1 MINFTL
7 KTGAVDPNEPDADTE
22 LDPPAIP
29 QLYHCII
36 VRRVTAYLI
45 DILIV
50 GGLMSI
56 AFVAISISGLLTFGL
71 GFMFIGPV
79 LFITPLAYHTLLIGG
94 PHNATW
100 GMRFMGIEVRR
111 WLGGRPDLLQAAVL
125 TILFYGSVTMTAWV
139 ILTVAF
145 FSNSRR
151 CLHDYFSGTVVVN
164 RHSENG
170 TTIRGEWPKRL
181 PSRDE
186 KMTID

>member
-1 MINFTL
+1 MINFAL
-7 KTGAVDPNEPDADTE
+7 KTGAVDPNEPDANIK
-22 LDPPAIP
+22 LDPLGTP
-29 QLYHCII
+29 QLYHSII
-36 VRRVTAYLI
+36 VRRVTAYLL

-50 GGLMSI
+50 GGLMSV
-56 AFVAISISGLLTFGL
+56 AFVAISLSGLLIFGL
-71 GFMFIGPV
+71 GFIFIGPV

-111 WLGGRPDLLQAAVL
+111 WPSGRPDLLQAAAL
-125 TILFYGSVTMTAWV
+125 TIVFYGSVTLTAWV
-139 ILTVAF
+139 ILAVAF

-170 TTIRGEWPKRL
+170 TKMTGEWLKRP
-181 PSRDE
+181 PSQNE

>member
-1 MINFTL
+1 M
-7 KTGAVDPNEPDADTE
+7 DPNEPDADTE
-22 LDPPAIP
+22 IDPPAIP
-29 QLYHCII
+29 QHYHCII

-71 GFMFIGPV
+71 SFMFIGPV

-111 WLGGRPDLLQAAVL
+111 CLCRRPDLL
-125 TILFYGSVTMTAWV
+125 
-139 ILTVAF
+139 
-145 FSNSRR
+145 
-151 CLHDYFSGTVVVN
+151 
-164 RHSENG
+164 
-170 TTIRGEWPKRL
+170 
-181 PSRDE
+181 
-186 KMTID
+186 